1 MMHVMGIDIGTT
13 TISIVLLHTENGEL
27 IGRKTVANHSFCQGE
42 FPESRLQD
50 PEKIWALTCAA
61 VEELTGKYGKPCGIG
76 MTGQM
81 HGMLYVDSDG
91 AAVSPLYTWQDGS
104 GSLVLE
110 NGQTCVQYLKERA
123 GNAAAGY
130 GITTHCY
137 LQRTG
142 RIPKEAVKM
151 VTISDYIAMRLTGAK
166 ETVISA
172 DMAASWGCF
181 DLARGAFQLDLLR
194 GADVDVSYLP
204 SVCRKE
210 GIIARTADRIPV
222 IGSIGDNQASVL
234 GTVQNMQDTVLINV
248 GTGSQVS
255 MGTSGYLECG
265 GNIELRPC
273 PPEGYIMA
281 GSSLCGGRAYAML
294 EQFYREASG
303 GQAGDM
309 YGPMLKQAE
318 EFLQRFGKDR
328 AWKIDTAFS
337 GTRKDPLRCGRMEGI
352 DTENFHPGA
361 MTVGMIAGIL
371 EELYGYYEEMCRIS
385 GRRARQMVGSGNGLR
400 KNPLMR
406 RLAEE
411 RFGMTMKIPVFEEEA
426 ACGAALYAMA
436 EVGAAGSLEEA
447 QRKISYIKG

>member
-1 MMHVMGIDIGTT
+1 MHVMGIDIGTT
-13 TISIVLLHTENGEL
+13 TISIVLLNTENGEL
-27 IGRKTVANHSFCQGE
+27 TGRKTVANNSFCRGE
-42 FPESRLQD
+42 FPESRVQD
-50 PEKIWALTCAA
+50 PESIWALTRAA
-61 VEELTGKYGKPCGIG
+61 VQELTGKYGKPCGIG

-81 HGMLYVDSDG
+81 HGMLYVDSEG
-91 AAVSPLYTWQDGS
+91 AAVSPFYTWQDGS
-104 GSLVLE
+104 GGRLLE
-110 NGQTCVQYLKERA
+110 NGQTCAQYLKERA

-142 RIPKEAVKM
+142 RIPKKAVKM
-151 VTISDYIAMRLTGAK
+151 ATISDYIGMKLTGEK
-166 ETVISA
+166 EPAISA
-172 DMAASWGCF
+172 DMAAGWGCF
-181 DLARGAFQLDLLR
+181 DLARGAFHLDSLR
-194 GADVDVSYLP
+194 EADVDVSYLP
-204 SVCRKE
+204 AVCRKE
-210 GIIARTADRIPV
+210 GIAGRTAEGIPV
-222 IGSIGDNQASVL
+222 ICSMGDNQAGLL
-234 GTVQNMQDTVLINV
+234 GTVQNMQDTVLINI

-273 PPEGYIMA
+273 PPQGYIVA

-309 YGPMLKQAE
+309 YGLMLKQAE
-318 EFLQRFGKDR
+318 EFLQRFGRDR

-337 GTRKDPLRCGRMEGI
+337 GTRKDPLRRGKVEGI

-371 EELYGYYEEMCRIS
+371 EELYGYYEEMCRIN
-385 GRRARQMVGSGNGLR
+385 GKRARQMVGSGNGLR

-436 EVGAAGSLEEA
+436 AIGAAGSVEEA
-447 QRKISYIKG
+447 QRKISYREE

>member
-1 MMHVMGIDIGTT
+1 MHVMGIDIGTT
-13 TISIVLLHTENGEL
+13 TISIVLVDTDSGEL
-27 IGRKTVANHSFCQGE
+27 VGRKTVANDSFCAGE
-42 FPESRLQD
+42 FPESRVQD

-61 VEELTGKYGKPCGIG
+61 VQELTEKYGKPCGIG

-91 AAVSPLYTWQDGS
+91 KAVSPLYTWQDGS
-104 GSLVLE
+104 GGIVLE
-110 NGQTCVQYLKERA
+110 DGQTCVQYLKERA

-151 VTISDYIAMRLTGAK
+151 VTISDYIAMRLTGTK
-166 ETVISA
+166 EAVISA

-181 DLARGAFQLDLLR
+181 DLARGEFYLHSLKD
-194 GADVDVSYLP
+194 ADVDVSYLP
-204 SVCRKE
+204 EICRKE
-210 GIIARTADRIPV
+210 RIVGRTPEGIPV
-222 IGSIGDNQASVL
+222 ICSVGDNQASVL
-234 GTVQNMQDTVLINV
+234 GTVQNMQDTVLVNI

-273 PPEGYIMA
+273 PPQGYIMA

-294 EQFYREASG
+294 EQFYREVSG
-303 GQAGDM
+303 GQTGDL
-309 YGPMLKQAE
+309 YGLMLKQAE

-328 AWKIDTAFS
+328 AWKMDTAFS
-337 GTRKDPLRCGRMEGI
+337 GTRKDPLRRGKAEGI

-371 EELYGYYEEMCRIS
+371 EELYEYYEEMCRIS
-385 GRRARQMVGSGNGLR
+385 GKHARQMVGSGNGLR

-406 RLAEE
+406 RMAEE
-411 RFGMTMKIPVFEEEA
+411 RFGMTMKIPAFVEEA

-436 EVGAAGSLEEA
+436 EIGIAGSLEEA
-447 QRKISYIKG
+447 QRKISYIEE